1 MPRLDPVLRRGCR
14 KRGGDLGLGDEQMVL
29 EAEQE
34 LTDLRG
40 AVGEERLR
48 EPEVGAQLVERAERL
63 DPSGVLQYAGATRET
78 GLAAVT
84 GAGV

>member
-1 MPRLDPVLRRGCR
+1 MARLDPVLGRLIRAPRR
-14 KRGGDLGLGDEQMVL
+14 DLRLGDEQMVL

>member
-1 MPRLDPVLRRGCR
+1 
-14 KRGGDLGLGDEQMVL
+14 MVL